1 MHYAAPHTLSI
12 FHDIKLSWSRSH
24 HCNPRLIGQ
33 HSVNLLTCIRGHKT
47 AQQNALFSPLGGAER
62 RETCMCVHV
71 QVPVSFVY
79 GEADWM
85 DPQAG
90 VRVAASVRQ
99 SRGSLSHTDCQVRR

>member
-1 MHYAAPHTLSI
+1 
-12 FHDIKLSWSRSH
+12 
-24 HCNPRLIGQ
+24 
-33 HSVNLLTCIRGHKT
+33 
-47 AQQNALFSPLGGAER
+47 
-62 RETCMCVHV
+62 MCVHV